1 MDQVFNAVKKKN
13 QHECMHTGCVLPY
26 RGSFSPGKSA
36 AVVIICE
43 IKLLRGFFCC
53 SHSSGTS
60 RSFTDVMLVCTSVFV
75 WT

>member
-1 MDQVFNAVKKKN
+1 MDQVFNAVKKKISMN
-13 QHECMHTGCVLPY
+13 VSILGVFY
-26 RGSFSPGKSA
+26 RTVGASA
-36 AVVIICE
+36 LVNLLLLSIICK